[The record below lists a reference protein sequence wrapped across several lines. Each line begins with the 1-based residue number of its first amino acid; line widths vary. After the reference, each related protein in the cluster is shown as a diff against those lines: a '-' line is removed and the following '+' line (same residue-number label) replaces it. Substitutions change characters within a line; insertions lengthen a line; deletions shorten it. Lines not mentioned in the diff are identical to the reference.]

1 MESLD
6 KEIGE
11 LKTFIADI
19 KADRVSQKEKEKRE
33 SWTKYT
39 SMSIVF
45 IAVLAA
51 VATQWAGK
59 YSSRTLV
66 SLNDSTF
73 NQAMA
78 SDQWSL
84 YQAASIK
91 RNLYESIHDLS
102 TNALAGNPSPDSVK
116 RETVFGAKLKKYLD
130 DQDKAKAAATDFE
143 NRRDESR
150 KIATDST
157 SHGGEMGRATSI
169 FQISIAMGSICLVA
183 KKKWLWWVS
192 LALAAAATVQMV
204 LVWLH

>member
-1 MESLD
+1 MYSLENEV
-6 KEIGE
+6 KE
-11 LKTFIADI
+11 LKGFIAEL
-19 KADRVSQKEKEKRE
+19 KADRQTAKEKEKRE

-73 NQAMA
+73 NQASA

-91 RNLYESIHDLS
+91 RNMYESLHDLS
-102 TNALAGNPSPDSVK
+102 TNALA
-116 RETVFGAKLKKYLD
+116 
-130 DQDKAKAAATDFE
+130 AA
-143 NRRDESR
+143 
-150 KIATDST
+150 
-157 SHGGEMGRATSI
+157 GGDMEA
-169 FQISIAMGSICLVA
+169 
-183 KKKWLWWVS
+183 
-192 LALAAAATVQMV
+192 
-204 LVWLH
+204 